1 MTTLQSLINSCESHL
16 GDDANAVW
24 AAADIEQW
32 CRDGMADYSLHF
44 PRTLSQT
51 INCADSYEYDLS
63 SGFLEIIS
71 VEYPD
76 GQDPPNFLGWKD
88 RLDDNFYGSD
98 GYYDVIHK
106 GSSAASTLV
115 TSKNYGANG
124 NDIVVL
130 YLSTH
135 DSSIAAL
142 TSLTVPDEH
151 LHLVRN
157 YVLWQAAVQ
166 LKIKEEA
173 DPTSNS
179 SLLMSQYAINVDR
192 ARRAY
197 VDALAKAVYATS
209 KSVQISWQDRSDES
223 TRIY

>member
-16 GDDANAVW
+16 GDEANAVW
-24 AAADIEQW
+24 APADIEQW

-51 INCADSYEYDLS
+51 INCVDTYEYDLS
-63 SGFLEIIS
+63 PGFLDIIS

-76 GQDPPNFLGWKD
+76 GQDPPSFLSWKD
-88 RLDDNFYGSD
+88 RLDNNFYGSD
-98 GYYDVIHK
+98 GYYDVIRK
-106 GSSAASTLV
+106 GSSAASSLV
-115 TSKNYGANG
+115 TSNNYGANG
-124 NDIVVL
+124 NNIAVL
-130 YLSTH
+130 FLSTH

-142 TSLTVPDEH
+142 SSLTLPDEH
-151 LHLVRN
+151 LHLIRN

-209 KSVQISWQDRSDES
+209 KSVQISWQDRSAES